1 MRSYGAA
8 ALIVSATLVISRDS
22 CSDSD
27 DNVFL
32 RSRGRGR
39 LSDDSRLP
47 DDNGCGDR
55 DTNSPGII
63 PATTSANLH
72 P

>member
-8 ALIVSATLVISRDS
+8 ALVISRDS
-22 CSDSD
+22 RSDSD
-27 DNVFL
+27 DKVFL

-39 LSDDSRLP
+39 LPDDSRLP

-63 PATTSANLH
+63 PVTTSANRH